1 MSNDEDT
8 SKAAGSKNPKRI
20 QRDGRDPC
28 GLCAKL
34 NRTCAYDEHSV
45 SLGRHHFGGSLS
57 GPSFPS
63 RQYVED
69 LEMRLQMAE
78 ALLAEETTGASEILG
93 VQLARR
99 AIRGLEGP
107 VAPPHSDDLAF
118 ADIDASFQTLCIKD
132 KDTRGFHGKSS
143 GAMLVKTAVDLKNEN
158 LGPPERMEPVS
169 VSKTRPPATNY
180 AFPDEDLLF
189 SLVSLYFEN
198 NTFLPLLH
206 RPSFERAVRHRSHR
220 ADEAMARTVL
230 LVCAL
235 GARYSTDP
243 RVQLSSAGKAPGW
256 QWFEQVQ
263 ICQHFRSEY
272 TSIID
277 VQCSCLTI
285 MFLDATVNPR
295 ICWNIVGFALRAGQ
309 DIGLHRFNMDS
320 RATAFERELE
330 RRASWVLLLFDT
342 QIGAALGRGSTLE
355 SHEFELHMP
364 IICDDEYWGSPET
377 TNPRGIFR
385 QPPEKPSVVAF
396 FNCMIHLNRILA
408 LSCKILYSSD
418 SERLQVGLEAEGW
431 QGKIVG
437 ELESALDAWFEI
449 IPHHLRWDPRF
460 PIQDNT
466 FFDQSAALHCAY
478 HHTRIVIHRPLIST
492 VEDRASRQIC
502 IMAARAC
509 SQVAEIQHRRRPNN
523 PLLFSKTALF
533 TSAIVL
539 LMNVWG
545 GPGNVIETTEDL
557 DGFHRCI
564 LVLRAQR
571 RQCPSVDHLLEML
584 EGLVALSFTPAS
596 PPHGSIAMDISQGY
610 HQSGRPMCDLVPHE
624 SQMEVLPPPAGNYLE
639 TKLWFPYH
647 ASDRLQAPSRAPGA
661 RESSR
666 NEFIF
671 APDPGFSAHDG
682 LNSLQE
688 HSWCRA
694 PAGFG
699 FMFRVTDWQTHLEHL
714 FAGEVPVEQY
724 WQSSGAGHG

>member
-1 MSNDEDT
+1 MCAGVK
-8 SKAAGSKNPKRI
+8 KASC
-20 QRDGRDPC
+20 DGRDPC

-34 NRTCAYDEHSV
+34 NRTCAYDEQSI
-45 SLGRHHFGGSLS
+45 HHTQLASNGVGSLS
-57 GPSFPS
+57 GPSLPS

-78 ALLAEETTGASEILG
+78 ALLAEETAGANEILG

-99 AIRGLEGP
+99 AIRSLKGP

-118 ADIDASFQTLCIKD
+118 ADIDASFQTLRIKD

-169 VSKTRPPATNY
+169 VSKPRPPATNY
-180 AFPDEDLLF
+180 TFPDEDLLF

-243 RVQLSSAGKAPGW
+243 RVHLSSAGKAPGW

-285 MFLDATVNPR
+285 MFLDATANPR
-295 ICWNIVGFALRAGQ
+295 ICWNIIGFALRAGQ

-364 IICDDEYWGSPET
+364 IICDDEYWSSPET
-377 TNPRGIFR
+377 TNPRDIFR

-437 ELESALDAWFEI
+437 ELESALNAWFEI
-449 IPHHLRWDPRF
+449 IPHHLRWDPSF
-460 PIQDNT
+460 PIQDDT

-478 HHTRIVIHRPLIST
+478 HHTRIVIHRPLISA
-492 VEDRASRQIC
+492 VDRLRPVLSHKFLQIC
-502 IMAARAC
+502 TVAARAC
-509 SQVAEIQHRRRPNN
+509 SRVAEIQHRRRPNN
-523 PLLFSKTALF
+523 PILFSKVHKPTLHVGHSNIHSQTALF

-545 GPGNVIETTEDL
+545 GAGNVIETTEDL

-571 RQCPSVDHLLEML
+571 RQ
-584 EGLVALSFTPAS
+584 
-596 PPHGSIAMDISQGY
+596 
-610 HQSGRPMCDLVPHE
+610 
-624 SQMEVLPPPAGNYLE
+624 
-639 TKLWFPYH
+639 
-647 ASDRLQAPSRAPGA
+647 
-661 RESSR
+661 
-666 NEFIF
+666 
-671 APDPGFSAHDG
+671 
-682 LNSLQE
+682 
-688 HSWCRA
+688 
-694 PAGFG
+694 
-699 FMFRVTDWQTHLEHL
+699 
-714 FAGEVPVEQY
+714 
-724 WQSSGAGHG
+724 